1 MDWFE
6 ETATQS
12 IVTLT
17 RNGKVRRPR
26 FVVAREH
33 LET

>member
-6 ETATQS
+6 ETATQP

-26 FVVAREH
+26 FIVAREH